1 MLIKNLQE
9 VSNFIRNIYYIIW
22 KTTNYSPTVIQTGIS
37 RHNQCLLI
45 VYQRSMFVVTGLWY
59 APGELIFNDEFDVLS
74 SETWEHEITMAGG
87 GNWEFQAYTHNR
99 SNR

>member
-1 MLIKNLQE
+1 
-9 VSNFIRNIYYIIW
+9 
-22 KTTNYSPTVIQTGIS
+22 
-37 RHNQCLLI
+37 
-45 VYQRSMFVVTGLWY
+45 MFVVTGLWY